1 MSYVRSG
8 YYYWSDIGKLY
19 YQTASGLY
27 WPSSIYDRFN
37 SYGLNM
43 NNTRLV
49 KTNTVNKHYG
59 SSLRC
64 ETRYHTT
71 QSEPTALIIGV
82 CLNQAST
89 SYSQVVTIGAIINTR
104 RPVVSMHR
112 LEVKPTRTPVIAA
125 RIYIRQWIRSCATIP
140 TLIIPI
146 PIGSE

>member
-8 YYYWSDIGKLY
+8 YYYWNDIGKLY

-59 SSLRC
+59 SSLHC
-64 ETRYHTT
+64 GTRYHTT
-71 QSEPTALIIGV
+71 QRKPETLIINIRLSQE
-82 CLNQAST
+82 CIIHN
-89 SYSQVVTIGAIINTR
+89 QVVTMGATNYTR
-104 RPVVSMHR
+104 
-112 LEVKPTRTPVIAA
+112 
-125 RIYIRQWIRSCATIP
+125 
-140 TLIIPI
+140 
-146 PIGSE
+146 

>member
-8 YYYWSDIGKLY
+8 YYYWNDIGKLY

-59 SSLRC
+59 SSLHC
-64 ETRYHTT
+64 KTRYHTT
-71 QSEPTALIIGV
+71 QSKSKALVITIRF
-82 CLNQAST
+82 NQV
-89 SYSQVVTIGAIINTR
+89 YTIHTHTIAKVAIINAR
-104 RPVVSMHR
+104 RPIVAIQR
-112 LEVKPTRTPVIAA
+112 LEEKLTRIPEIKS
-125 RIYIRQWIRSCATIP
+125 RIYIRQWIRSCTTIP